1 MDFKQLIE
9 NLDPDIYQRLKRAVE
24 IGKWP
29 DGRVLTEEQRAT
41 SMHAVLAY
49 ELEHNVPKEQRVG
62 FLDTGN
68 SSCHSD
74 DGSFIGSDEPSL
86 LKWKQ

>member
-9 NLDPDIYQRLKRAVE
+9 KLDPDIYQRLKRAVE

-29 DGRVLTEEQRAT
+29 DGRVLTDEQKAT
-41 SMHAVLAY
+41 SMQAVLAY
-49 ELEHNVPKEQRVG
+49 ELEHNVPNAERVG
-62 FLDTGN
+62 FLDTGD
-68 SSCHSD
+68 SSCHTD
-74 DGSFIGSDEPSL
+74 DGTFVGSNEPSL

>member
-1 MDFKQLIE
+1 MNFEQVIE
-9 NLDPDIYQRLKRAVE
+9 TLDPDIYQRLKRAVE

-29 DGRVLTEEQRAT
+29 DGRVLTEEQKAT
-41 SMHAVLAY
+41 SMRAVLAY
-49 ELEHNVPKEQRVG
+49 EVKHNVPKAERVG
-62 FLDTGN
+62 YLDTGD

-74 DGSFIGSDEPSL
+74 DGTFIGSDEPSL